1 MANTGRDSSNPFPK
15 PSKKP
20 AGNRP
25 KRRRS
30 SQLLLPARVRR
41 NWPPL
46 RGSQFKVTSVKA
58 KNTAA
63 AAKKPARKRPLPE
76 RVPPVLMDS
85 TRDNTQMLI
94 NAVCE
99 LLTERD
105 EEAVGA
111 NMHVRRQFYPVPGA
125 PAPKPLTF
133 F

>member
-1 MANTGRDSSNPFPK
+1 MRLQWQILEEIHPTLFRNRLKNPRATGRKEEVAAS
-15 PSKKP
+15 
-20 AGNRP
+20 
-25 KRRRS
+25 
-30 SQLLLPARVRR
+30 
-41 NWPPL
+41 
-46 RGSQFKVTSVKA
+46 GS
-58 KNTAA
+58 
-63 AAKKPARKRPLPE
+63 E

-111 NMHVRRQFYPVPGA
+111 KMHVRRQFYPVPGA

-133 F
+133 FF